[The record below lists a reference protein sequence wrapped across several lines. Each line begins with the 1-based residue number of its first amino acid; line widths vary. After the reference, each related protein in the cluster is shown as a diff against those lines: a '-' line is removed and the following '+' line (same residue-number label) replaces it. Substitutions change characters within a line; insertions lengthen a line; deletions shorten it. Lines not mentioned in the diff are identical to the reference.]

1 MCVQNKR
8 RYLCHCVKFEFFD
21 QCAELWGSNRRCGNM
36 EVVTAETDMQYCRNH
51 TVYTGEP
58 MYRRRAGQARG
69 GRGGCSSE
77 KRKGGRSSERR
88 KGGRSSERREG
99 RETS

>member
-69 GRGGCSSE
+69 GRGGAAA
-77 KRKGGRSSERR
+77 RGGRGGAAAR
-88 KGGRSSERREG
+88 GGRGGRRA
-99 RETS
+99 RQA